1 MTLLILPLAIEM
13 ELEQVLAVGMEFV
26 GGAADREEDRED
38 EYAYPC
44 LRAAMRTELDGDKD
58 ADAEEED
65 VDDKLGLD
73 CGESLYLLVVVNLS
87 LSRSGRGRDSGG
99 AGREE
104 RAADLDVRL
113 VAGT

>member
-1 MTLLILPLAIEM
+1 
-13 ELEQVLAVGMEFV
+13 MEFV

-73 CGESLYLLVVVNLS
+73 CGESLYF
-87 LSRSGRGRDSGG
+87 RSGRGRDSWG